1 MNKIERLHEAV
12 THAPTPEE
20 LQRRAAQ
27 GWRLVGVE
35 WERGAPGTD
44 QAGELQETP
53 FGLKVAP
60 DCAHLETDPDESQAL
75 AAMLRLVIQDEV
87 SFTQVAQEL
96 NRRGFPRFG
105 LDPGLGLP
113 PGAAP
118 GRGRPAGLPQPRLA
132 LIPVPVY
139 GLTSKV
145 PGRLLITKVS
155 GLMQAAPTLNRY
167 APNGPA

>member
-1 MNKIERLHEAV
+1 MNKLERLREAV
-12 THAPTPEE
+12 AHAPTPEE

-96 NRRGFPRFG
+96 NRRGFRTRHGSTWTPVSVYR
-105 LDPGLGLP
+105 LV
-113 PGAAP
+113 
-118 GRGRPAGLPQPRLA
+118 PRL
-132 LIPVPVY
+132 VEV
-139 GLTSKV
+139 
-145 PGRLLITKVS
+145 
-155 GLMQAAPTLNRY
+155 APQVFRS
-167 APNGPA
+167 PAWR